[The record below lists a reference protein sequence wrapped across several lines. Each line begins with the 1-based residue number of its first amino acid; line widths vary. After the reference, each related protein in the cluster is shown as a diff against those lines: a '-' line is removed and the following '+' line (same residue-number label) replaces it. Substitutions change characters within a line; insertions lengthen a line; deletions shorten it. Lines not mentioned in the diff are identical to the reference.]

1 MKHKLTLQSTKS
13 RVAAQG
19 IHFNKHGEFL
29 SAEAA
34 QRNASNLRACVFQ
47 HIQKPQHV
55 DRYRAAFASDPASG
69 EKIESW
75 DQWVKMGAIKG
86 FWIDG
91 IQIQALSE
99 RMGQVIILWSSDIDK
114 DGTQVWQRYTHAP
127 KFSKGFACQ
136 SAGSEPI
143 AMTLES
149 GHCKLLL
156 PPDGSKFPE
165 RWLRE
170 TDIPPSQK
178 LAGAGKSASVY
189 LPSHP

>member
-1 MKHKLTLQSTKS
+1 M
-13 RVAAQG
+13 
-19 IHFNKHGEFL
+19 E
-29 SAEAA
+29 
-34 QRNASNLRACVFQ
+34 
-47 HIQKPQHV
+47 V
-55 DRYRAAFASDPASG
+55 DIP
-69 EKIESW
+69 
-75 DQWVKMGAIKG
+75 
-86 FWIDG
+86 
-91 IQIQALSE
+91 
-99 RMGQVIILWSSDIDK
+99 K

-136 SAGSEPI
+136 SADSEPI

-178 LAGAGKSASVY
+178 LAGAGKSASVVSAKSS
-189 LPSHP
+189 LDVPDTPSVHTILRSPVRRKAKKNVESLGSIPPKNTIGPFDQACCQSTSKAVGNFEPGEQKTQLQFGTQFVGNFCQTQGSHSCGFCAPEVRFKRPK